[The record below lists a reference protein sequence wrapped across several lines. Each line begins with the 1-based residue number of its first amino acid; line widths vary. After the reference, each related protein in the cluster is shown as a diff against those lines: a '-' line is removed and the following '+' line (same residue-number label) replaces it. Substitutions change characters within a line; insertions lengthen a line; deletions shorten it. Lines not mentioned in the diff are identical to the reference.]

1 MKWINAVIAPCLLLA
16 AASATAAK
24 DIGSA
29 GELRFS
35 LTIAEGTCE
44 LDQELIEVEM
54 GPVALKRPVVVGS
67 ELNQK
72 KFSIGLKNCSYA
84 TSALV
89 TMDGRPD
96 NDNPALF
103 ALEPGGASGIA
114 LQIKTDST
122 SPVVQKPVAT
132 DSTPVSHVVWFDGS
146 NRLNYIASYMPVR
159 ANATPG
165 AANAMV
171 TFNIQY
177 E

>member
-1 MKWINAVIAPCLLLA
+1 MKWINAVIAPCLLLVA
-16 AASATAAK
+16 VSATAAE
-24 DIGSA
+24 DIEPA

-54 GPVALKRPVVVGS
+54 GPVALKRPVVVGRG
-67 ELNQK
+67 LNET
-72 KFSIGLKNCSYA
+72 KFSIGLKNCSNA

-89 TMDGRPD
+89 TMGGSPD
-96 NDNPALF
+96 DTNPELF
-103 ALEPGGASGIA
+103 ALERGGATGIA
-114 LQIKTDST
+114 LQIKTNST

-132 DSTPVSHVVWFDGS
+132 DSTPVSRMVLDGKNS
-146 NRLNYIASYMPVR
+146 LNYIASYVPVSP
-159 ANATPG
+159 NATPG
-165 AANAMV
+165 AANAVV